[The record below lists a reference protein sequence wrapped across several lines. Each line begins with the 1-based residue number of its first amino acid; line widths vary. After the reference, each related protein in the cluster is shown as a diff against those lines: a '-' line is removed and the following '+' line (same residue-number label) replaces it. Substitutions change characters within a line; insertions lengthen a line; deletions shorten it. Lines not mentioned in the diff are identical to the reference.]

1 LLPRGTALLGEQQ
14 QYVQERAV
22 AALEQQKE
30 RLANYTTQARYAVA
44 QLYDRAN
51 QPQDA
56 ENARPQ

>member
-1 LLPRGTALLGEQQ
+1 
-14 QYVQERAV
+14 VQELAV